1 MSEKKEIRKK
11 FLQEEMKRNL
21 LRRTSKKNKK
31 ILLVKKFK
39 GEKNDNNV

>member
-11 FLQEEMKRNL
+11 FLQYVMKKNL

-31 ILLVKKFK
+31 ILLVKNFK